1 MKKIVLQ
8 QNDQPYL
15 GEVSLPYSKSLSNR
29 VLIIRE
35 LCEQPF
41 KIEHL
46 SNADDTEN
54 LLKNLAENNSTIDV
68 GAAGTNMRF
77 LISLLSIKPYKR
89 ILTGTERMLQRP
101 IGELVDGLRSIGAEI
116 TYLKEEGFPPIEIN
130 GKKLKGGKISI
141 DGSISSQYISS
152 LLMIAPAMENGL
164 EIEILNQ
171 PVSMP
176 YIEMTL
182 ELMKYFGIESMVNK
196 NNITISPQSYQAKDY
211 TVEADW
217 SSAAFWYGI
226 VAASKPGTSL
236 SILHLSLDSLQGDK
250 RTTEYFE
257 ELGISSFET
266 KVGMKIEKTKPSK
279 QDLRFDLINEPDL
292 FPVLA
297 YTCACLRVIAK
308 FEGLQ
313 TLNLKESKRIES
325 VKTELIK
332 SGAMID
338 SGNDY
343 FNIIGY
349 TDLPSEITFQTHADH
364 RLAMAA
370 AIFGQSASRVTIH
383 DTEVVTKSYPGFWE
397 YLKNIR
403 IANIY

>member
-8 QNDQPYL
+8 QNDRPNL
-15 GEVSLPYSKSLSNR
+15 GEVILPYSKSLSNR
-29 VLIIRE
+29 ALIIRE
-35 LCEQPF
+35 LCTQSF

-46 SNADDTEN
+46 SNSDDTKNLLEN
-54 LLKNLAENNSTIDV
+54 LTENNATIDI

-77 LISLLSIKPYKR
+77 LISLLSIKPGKHV
-89 ILTGTERMLQRP
+89 LTGSERMLQRP
-101 IGELVDGLRSIGAEI
+101 IGELVDGLRTIGADI
-116 TYLKEEGFPPIEIN
+116 SYLKEQGYPPIEIN

-152 LLMIAPAMENGL
+152 LLMIAPAMEKGL
-164 EIEILNQ
+164 QIEILNQ

-182 ELMKYFGIESMVNK
+182 ALMKYFGVESIVNK
-196 NNITISPQSYQAKDY
+196 NIITIPSQSYQDKDY

-236 SILHLSLDSLQGDK
+236 SLLHLSLESLHGDK
-250 RTTEYFE
+250 KTATYFK
-257 ELGISSFET
+257 ELGVNTLENKTGI
-266 KVGMKIEKTKPSK
+266 KIEKTKLAK
-279 QDLRFDLINEPDL
+279 QDLHFDLINEPDL
-292 FPVLA
+292 FPALA
-297 YTCACLRVIAK
+297 YTCACLRVNAK

-332 SGAMID
+332 TGANID
-338 SGNDY
+338 SGDTYLNLT
-343 FNIIGY
+343 GY
-349 TDLPSEITFQTHADH
+349 TNKPAEITFQTHADH

-370 AIFGQSASRVTIH
+370 SIFAQSTSHITIN
-383 DTEVVTKSYPGFWE
+383 DPEVVTKSYPDFWE
-397 YLKNIR
+397 HLKNIR